1 MGKQKRN
8 RGKKPEARRS
18 PTATTT
24 PVAGDNTAAKRRA
37 VPPSPQAPAFW
48 FGFEVSWAKLVTA
61 RVVLFGLLALDAILA
76 VRRAPRYGAND
87 FNVANLGFL
96 DHLGPGRVAYGV
108 CSLAIALL
116 LTAVALGVATRIALP
131 IAAALY
137 AWLYF
142 GSQLDSYQHHYLV
155 ALVLAIA
162 CFVPWQRPADPAIPV
177 RAWAVRLLLVQLG
190 IMYLWAAISKLD
202 PLWLDGTTLSSQL
215 TGSVRSLTESTVGF
229 RAMSWL
235 VVIVELALAFTVWI
249 RPAWRFVAPLGLA
262 FHLGIVATGF
272 EIGLFAYVM
281 CALYILVVPDRV
293 WTALGSLGFFERTG
307 RLARAT
313 MQSPGKPAVVLAAL
327 FAIPITLLCR
337 LPHAVPLVAIA
348 LGLAIAALLVR
359 LLFRQLTKQPFTAA
373 LPIAVLTGALLLTV
387 VDRST
392 TVAIDYYRFW
402 GGSQRRVGD
411 RDQAEEAYRGM
422 LAIDPYSE
430 IAHFYLGRILIQTG
444 RDAEGLAHLHEAQ
457 LEPHRAR
464 AYVEEAR
471 YLLGQGKKPEAIAKA
486 RDAVFA
492 DPSDAEARAVLDM
505 LQGVLGPEPQGSGK
519 PVKPT
524 KPTDDDL

>member
-1 MGKQKRN
+1 MARQKRN
-8 RGKKPEARRS
+8 RGKKPEAKRS
-18 PTATTT
+18 PAATAAPLT
-24 PVAGDNTAAKRRA
+24 GDNAAAKRGA
-37 VPPSPQAPAFW
+37 VPPPQDPAFW

-61 RVVLFGLLALDAILA
+61 RVVLFGLLALDAVLA
-76 VRRAPRYGAND
+76 LRRAPRYGAND

-108 CSLAIALL
+108 CQLAIALL

-155 ALVLAIA
+155 ALVLALA

-235 VVIVELALAFTVWI
+235 VVTVELALAFTVWI
-249 RPAWRFVAPLGLA
+249 RPAWRFVALLGLA
-262 FHLGIVATGF
+262 FHIGIVATGF

-307 RLARAT
+307 RLAGAT
-313 MQSPGKPAVVLAAL
+313 MRSPGKPAVVLAAL
-327 FAIPITLLCR
+327 FAIPIALLCR

-348 LGLAIAALLVR
+348 LGLAIAAALLYHR
-359 LLFRQLTKQPFTAA
+359 RGRQLTKQPFTAA
-373 LPIAVLTGALLLTV
+373 LPIAVLAGALLLTV

-411 RDQAEEAYRGM
+411 LAQAEAAYRSM
-422 LAIDPYSE
+422 LEIDRYSE

-444 RDAEGLAHLHEAQ
+444 RDAEGLEHLHEAQ

-486 RDAVFA
+486 KDAVFA
-492 DPSDAEARAVLDM
+492 DPSDPEARTVLDM
-505 LQGVLGPEPQGSGK
+505 LQGGK
-519 PVKPT
+519 PAKPT
-524 KPTDDDL
+524 KATDDDL

>member
-1 MGKQKRN
+1 MGKKKRTQQ
-8 RGKKPEARRS
+8 RTKPRAPAVAVVVDTS
-18 PTATTT
+18 AA
-24 PVAGDNTAAKRRA
+24 PVAAAKRGA
-37 VPPSPQAPAFW
+37 VPPPRDPAFW

-108 CSLAIALL
+108 CQLAIALL

-155 ALVLAIA
+155 ALVLALA

-177 RAWAVRLLLVQLG
+177 RTWAVRLLLVQLG

-235 VVIVELALAFTVWI
+235 VVAVELALAFTVWL
-249 RPAWRFVAPLGLA
+249 RPAWKFAAPLGLA

-293 WTALGSLGFFERTG
+293 WTALGSLGFFARIG

-327 FAIPITLLCR
+327 FAIPIALLCR

-348 LGLAIAALLVR
+348 LGLAIVAVIY
-359 LLFRQLTKQPFTAA
+359 RQLTKRPFTAA
-373 LPIAVLTGALLLTV
+373 LPIAVLAGALLLTV
-387 VDRST
+387 VDRAT

-411 RDQAEEAYRGM
+411 RAQAEAAYRGM
-422 LAIDPYSE
+422 LGIEPHSE

-444 RDAEGLAHLHEAQ
+444 RAAEGLAHLHEAQ

-464 AYVEEAR
+464 AHVQEAR
-471 YLLGQGKKPEAIAKA
+471 YLMGQGKQAEAIAKA
-486 RDAVFA
+486 KDAVFA
-492 DPSDAEARAVLDM
+492 DPSDGEARAVLDM
-505 LQGVLGPEPQGSGK
+505 LQGQGSGK
-519 PVKPT
+519 PAKPST
-524 KPTDDDL
+524 TTDDDL